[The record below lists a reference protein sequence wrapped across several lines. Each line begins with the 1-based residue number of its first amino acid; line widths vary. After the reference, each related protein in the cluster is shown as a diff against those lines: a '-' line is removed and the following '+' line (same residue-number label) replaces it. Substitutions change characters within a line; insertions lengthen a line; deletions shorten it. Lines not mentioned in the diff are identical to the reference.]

1 MRREGVLETRRA
13 ICETALRLFVERGI
27 GAISVEEI
35 LAASGMS
42 VGSFYY
48 LFKNK
53 TDLAVTLY
61 LEIQEQFSRQI
72 LEELAYYEQAHDG
85 IEGLVRFFLNWA
97 SEHTPEASYLVWFR
111 EREIFQLPQ
120 QEREKVLG
128 MTCMQQLIQWLQRH
142 MAQGTIKQFSSEQA
156 IALWFGPANGLVQQA
171 LGAFGMFYTSPD
183 PHVRELLQT
192 SADPFAEAAW
202 LTFKSQD
209 RVV

>member
-1 MRREGVLETRRA
+1 
-13 ICETALRLFVERGI
+13 
-27 GAISVEEI
+27 VEEI
-35 LAASGMS
+35 LTASGMS

-61 LEIQEQFSRQI
+61 LEIQEQFSLLVI
-72 LEELAYYEQAHDG
+72 EELAHYEQARDG

-120 QEREKVLG
+120 QEREKVHG
-128 MTCMQQLIQWLQRH
+128 TTCMQQLIQWLQLH
-142 MAQGTIKQFSSEQA
+142 MDQGTIRQLPPEQA

-171 LGAFGMFYTSPD
+171 LGAFGMFYTSPN
-183 PHVRELLQT
+183 PHARELLQT
-192 SADPFAEAAW
+192 SIDPFAEAAW
-202 LTFKSQD
+202 QTFK
-209 RVV
+209 R